1 MWLLFVGDTMS
12 NAVQHNQIKDAG
24 PQRFLNSPYSFTL
37 REEIRKAAYSV
48 KNFMY
53 QGVIKDQSIPLPL
66 LTRAKGIAVRPTE
79 VRHCSEEAH
88 TLVGVVSF

>member
-1 MWLLFVGDTMS
+1 MS
-12 NAVQHNQIKDAG
+12 NAVQHNQIKEAG

-66 LTRAKGIAVRPTE
+66 LTRAKGIAVR
-79 VRHCSEEAH
+79 
-88 TLVGVVSF
+88 

>member
-1 MWLLFVGDTMS
+1 MS
-12 NAVQHNQIKDAG
+12 NAVQENAIEEAG
-24 PQRFLNSPYSFTL
+24 PTRFLNSPYSFTL

-66 LTRAKGIAVRPTE
+66 ITQAKGIAVRLSVLCPYQQLPPFARPHTCQ
-79 VRHCSEEAH
+79 CS
-88 TLVGVVSF
+88 SSP

>member
-1 MWLLFVGDTMS
+1 MS
-12 NAVQHNQIKDAG
+12 NAVQENEIEEAG
-24 PQRFLNSPYSFTL
+24 PKRFLNSPYSFTL

-66 LTRAKGIAVRPTE
+66 ITQAKGIAVRSTIWI
-79 VRHCSEEAH
+79 V
-88 TLVGVVSF
+88 